1 MGRVYRP
8 VEVSY
13 NGKRKISVAIVD
25 TGADETVVSEKVAK
39 EIGAKLYG
47 TFRARCASQ
56 TVITAKYADFTIKEI
71 ESGKETSISAGVS
84 DTPFDTDD
92 IDDEGLGVI
101 LGIDFIQK
109 TRLIIES

>member
-8 VEVSY
+8 VEISS
-13 NGKRKISVAIVD
+13 NGKRKITVAIVD

-39 EIGAKLYG
+39 EVGAELYG

-56 TVITAKYADFTIKEI
+56 TVITAKYADFNIKEM
-71 ESGKETSISAGVS
+71 ESGRETSISAGVS
-84 DTPFDTDD
+84 DIPFDTDD

-101 LGIDFIQK
+101 LGVDFIQK
-109 TRLIIES
+109 TGLIIKV